1 MRPQHI
7 DDEIFRVHEFMKE
20 LAKVQDNYYKELE
33 KKVFEDPLYSVEK
46 VKELIEEL
54 TFGSSNLIKD
64 EEDLREWF
72 WDYMYNEAEEKD
84 FMDYLI
90 DAQNHHNEFMRLKDE
105 ENIDTREQ

>member
-1 MRPQHI
+1 MRPHI

-20 LAKVQDNYYKELE
+20 LSKVQDNYYKELE
-33 KKVFEDPLYSVEK
+33 KKLLEDPLYSIEK
-46 VKELIEEL
+46 VKEGLEEI
-54 TFGSSNLIKD
+54 TGKSTLIKD

-72 WDYMYNEAEEKD
+72 WDYMYNEAEEND

-90 DAQNHHNEFMRLKDE
+90 DAQNHNNEFMRRKYE

>member
-1 MRPQHI
+1 MRPHI

-46 VKELIEEL
+46 VKELIEKL

-72 WDYMYNEAEEKD
+72 WDYMYNEAEEND

-90 DAQNHHNEFMRLKDE
+90 DYQNHHNEFMRRKDE